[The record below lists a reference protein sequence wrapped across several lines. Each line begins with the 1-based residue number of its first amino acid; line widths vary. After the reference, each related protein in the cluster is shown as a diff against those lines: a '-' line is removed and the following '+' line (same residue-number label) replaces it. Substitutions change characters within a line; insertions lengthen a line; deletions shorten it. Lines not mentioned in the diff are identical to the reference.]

1 MIRYIKLANDKK
13 RDAEITFRSLN
24 PKPAITMVMETG
36 DKVINKRVVKGTSQS
51 STQTLLA
58 KYDEKPKEGV
68 DFQMQLAARLSED
81 LVNSDPEID
90 LELSGKFIDDVSR
103 VYINED
109 EKPVFRV
116 KKIEKIFSSKAELKE
131 EREPKYNDSNITGES
146 IVNWTGKLMPKS
158 KVYNKLVFNK
168 KYQLKHVN
176 GLTYD
181 FLFDMAKQLAD
192 KDALMM
198 MGGGASGKEPL
209 VMNDGGKPYRAFLEG
224 RIKGD
229 KYCLILHLTDQE
241 LKPLPT
247 EDVK

>member
-1 MIRYIKLANDKK
+1 MTRYIKLANDKK

-24 PKPAITMVMETG
+24 PRPAVTLVMESG
-36 DKVINKRVVKGTSQS
+36 DKVINKRIIKGTSQT
-51 STQTLLA
+51 STQSLFT
-58 KYDEKPKEGV
+58 KYNEKPKEGV
-68 DFQMQLAARLSED
+68 DFQMQLAARLAED
-81 LVNSDPEID
+81 LIASDPESN
-90 LELSGKFIDDVSR
+90 LELTGKFIDDVSR
-103 VYINED
+103 VYINAD

-116 KKIEKIFSSKAELKE
+116 KKTEKIFSPKAELKE
-131 EREPKYNDSNITGES
+131 EREPKYNESNITGENM
-146 IVNWTGKLMPKS
+146 VNWTGKLMPKS
-158 KVYNKLVFNK
+158 QVYNKLVFNK

-181 FLFDMAKQLAD
+181 FLFDMAKELAD

-198 MGGGASGKEPL
+198 MGAGASGKEPL

-241 LKPLPT
+241 LKPLPI
-247 EDVK
+247 D

>member
-36 DKVINKRVVKGTSQS
+36 DKVINKRVLKGTSQS

-90 LELSGKFIDDVSR
+90 LELSGKFIEDVSR
-103 VYINED
+103 VYVNED
-109 EKPVFRV
+109 ENPVFRV
-116 KKIEKIFSSKAELKE
+116 KKTEKIFSPKAELKE
-131 EREPKYNDSNITGES
+131 EREPKYNESNIAGES
-146 IVNWTGKLMPKS
+146 IVSWTGKLMPKS

-247 EDVK
+247 A

>member
-1 MIRYIKLANDKK
+1 MIRYIKVANDKK

-24 PKPAITMVMETG
+24 PKPSISMVMESG
-36 DKVINKRVVKGTSQS
+36 EKVINKRVIKSTSQT

-58 KYDEKPKEGV
+58 KYTDKPKEGV
-68 DFQMQLAARLSED
+68 DVKMHLATQLAED
-81 LVNSDPEID
+81 LIASDPESD
-90 LELSGKFIDDVSR
+90 LELTGKYIEDVSR

-109 EKPVFRV
+109 EKPVFSV
-116 KKIEKIFSSKAELKE
+116 KKIEKIFSPSAELKE
-131 EREPKYNDSNITGES
+131 EREPKYNDSNITGEC
-146 IVNWTGKLMPKS
+146 IVNWTGKLMPKA
-158 KVYNKLVFNK
+158 KIYNKLVFHK
-168 KYQLKHVN
+168 KYQLKHIN

-192 KDALMM
+192 KDAMMM
-198 MGGGASGKEPL
+198 MGGGTSGKEPL

-247 EDVK
+247 N

>member
-116 KKIEKIFSSKAELKE
+116 KKIEKIFSPKAELKE
-131 EREPKYNDSNITGES
+131 ERAPKYNESNISGEN

-247 EDVK
+247 E

>member
-24 PKPAITMVMETG
+24 PKPAITMVMATG
-36 DKVINKRVVKGTSQS
+36 EKVINKRVVKGTSHS
-51 STQTLLA
+51 STQSLLA
-58 KYDEKPKEGV
+58 KYNEKPKEGV
-68 DFQMQLAARLSED
+68 DFQMQLAGRLAED
-81 LVNSDPEID
+81 LIANDPESD
-90 LELSGKFIDDVSR
+90 LELTGKFIEDVAR
-103 VYINED
+103 VYINEA

-116 KKIEKIFSSKAELKE
+116 KKTEKIFSPKAELKE
-131 EREPKYNDSNITGES
+131 EREPKYNESNIAGES
-146 IVNWTGKLMPKS
+146 IVNWTGKLMPKL
-158 KVYNKLVFNK
+158 KVYNKLVFHK
-168 KYQLKHVN
+168 KYQLKHIN

-181 FLFDMAKQLAD
+181 FLFGMAKQLAD

-198 MGGGASGKEPL
+198 MGGGASGKDPL

-247 EDVK
+247 E

>member
-24 PKPAITMVMETG
+24 PKPAVTMVLESG
-36 DKVINKRVVKGTSQS
+36 EAINNKRAVKGTSDT
-51 STQTLLA
+51 STQTLLG

-68 DFQMQLAARLSED
+68 DFEMQLAARLSED
-81 LVNSDPEID
+81 LINSDPEID

-116 KKIEKIFSSKAELKE
+116 KKVEKIFSPKAELKE
-131 EREPKYNDSNITGES
+131 EREPKYNESNITGES

-181 FLFDMAKQLAD
+181 FLFEMAKELAD

-198 MGGGASGKEPL
+198 LGGGASGKEPL
-209 VMNDGGKPYRAFLEG
+209 VMNDGGNPYRAFLEG
-224 RIKGD
+224 RIKGE
-229 KYCLILHLTDQE
+229 KYCLVLHLTDQE
-241 LKPLPT
+241 LKPLPS
-247 EDVK
+247 K

>member
-24 PKPAITMVMETG
+24 PRPAVTLVMESG
-36 DKVINKRVVKGTSQS
+36 DKVINKRIIKGTSQT
-51 STQTLLA
+51 STQSLFT
-58 KYDEKPKEGV
+58 KYNEKPKEGV
-68 DFQMQLAARLSED
+68 DFQMQLAARLAED
-81 LVNSDPEID
+81 LIVSDPESN
-90 LELSGKFIDDVSR
+90 LELTGKFIDDVSR
-103 VYINED
+103 VYINAD

-116 KKIEKIFSSKAELKE
+116 KKTEKIFSPKAELKE
-131 EREPKYNDSNITGES
+131 EREPKYNESNITGENM
-146 IVNWTGKLMPKS
+146 VNWTGKLMPKS
-158 KVYNKLVFNK
+158 QVYNKLVFNK

-181 FLFDMAKQLAD
+181 FLFDMAKELAD

-198 MGGGASGKEPL
+198 MGAGASGKEPL

-241 LKPLPT
+241 LKPLPI
-247 EDVK
+247 D

>member
-24 PKPAITMVMETG
+24 PKPAITMVMATG
-36 DKVINKRVVKGTSQS
+36 EKVIHKRVVKGTSHS
-51 STQTLLA
+51 STQSLLA
-58 KYDEKPKEGV
+58 KYNEKPKEGV
-68 DFQMQLAARLSED
+68 DFQMQLAGRLAED
-81 LVNSDPEID
+81 LIANDPESD
-90 LELSGKFIDDVSR
+90 LELTGKFIDDVSR
-103 VYINED
+103 VYINEA

-116 KKIEKIFSSKAELKE
+116 KKTEKIFSPSAELKE
-131 EREPKYNDSNITGES
+131 EREPKYNEGNIAGES
-146 IVNWTGKLMPKS
+146 IVNWTGKLMPKL
-158 KVYNKLVFNK
+158 KVYNKLVFHK
-168 KYQLKHVN
+168 KYQLKHIN

-181 FLFDMAKQLAD
+181 FLFGMAKQLAD

-198 MGGGASGKEPL
+198 MGGGASGKDPL

-241 LKPLPT
+241 LKPLPAS
-247 EDVK
+247 

>member
-1 MIRYIKLANDKK
+1 MIRYIKLNNDKK

-24 PKPAITMVMETG
+24 PKPSVTMVMENG
-36 DKVINKRVVKGTSQS
+36 DKVINKRVVKGTSQT
-51 STQTLLA
+51 STQTLLSN
-58 KYDEKPKEGV
+58 YNEKPKEGI
-68 DFQMQLAARLSED
+68 DFQMQLAGRLVED
-81 LVNSDPEID
+81 LIASDPESD
-90 LELSGKFIDDVSR
+90 LELTGKFIDDVSR

-116 KKIEKIFSSKAELKE
+116 KKTEKIFSPTAELKE
-131 EREPKYNDSNITGES
+131 EREPKYNESNISGES

-158 KVYNKLVFNK
+158 KIYNKLVFHK
-168 KYQLKHVN
+168 KYQLKHIN

-192 KDALMM
+192 KDSLMM
-198 MGGGASGKEPL
+198 MGAGASGKEPL

-247 EDVK
+247 E

>member
-1 MIRYIKLANDKK
+1 MIRYIKLNNDKK

-24 PKPAITMVMETG
+24 PKPSVTMVMENG
-36 DKVINKRVVKGTSQS
+36 DKVINKRVVKGTSQT
-51 STQTLLA
+51 STQTLLSN
-58 KYDEKPKEGV
+58 YNEKPKEGI
-68 DFQMQLAARLSED
+68 DFQTQLAGRLVED
-81 LVNSDPEID
+81 LIASDPESD
-90 LELSGKFIDDVSR
+90 LELTGKFIDDVSR

-116 KKIEKIFSSKAELKE
+116 KKTEKIFSPTAELKE
-131 EREPKYNDSNITGES
+131 EREPKYNESNISGES
-146 IVNWTGKLMPKS
+146 FVNWTGKLMPKS
-158 KVYNKLVFNK
+158 KIYNKLVFHK
-168 KYQLKHVN
+168 KYQLKHIN

-192 KDALMM
+192 KDSLMM
-198 MGGGASGKEPL
+198 MGAGASGKEPL

-247 EDVK
+247 N

>member
-24 PKPAITMVMETG
+24 PKPAVTMVLESG
-36 DKVINKRVVKGTSQS
+36 EAINNKRAVKGTSDT
-51 STQTLLA
+51 STQTLLG

-68 DFQMQLAARLSED
+68 DFEMQLAARLSED
-81 LVNSDPEID
+81 LINSDPEID

-116 KKIEKIFSSKAELKE
+116 KKVEKIFSPKAELKE
-131 EREPKYNDSNITGES
+131 EREPKYNESNITGES
-146 IVNWTGKLMPKS
+146 IVSWTGKLMPKS

-181 FLFDMAKQLAD
+181 FLFEMAKELAD

-198 MGGGASGKEPL
+198 LGGGASGKEPL
-209 VMNDGGKPYRAFLEG
+209 VMNDGGNPYRAFLEG
-224 RIKGD
+224 RIKGE
-229 KYCLILHLTDQE
+229 KYCLVLHLTDQE

-247 EDVK
+247 K

>member
-24 PKPAITMVMETG
+24 PKPSITMVMESG
-36 DKVINKRVVKGTSQS
+36 DKVITKRVVKGTSQT

-58 KYDEKPKEGV
+58 KYNEKPIEGV
-68 DFQMQLAARLSED
+68 DFQMQLASKLAED
-81 LVNSDPEID
+81 LIANDPESD
-90 LELSGKFIDDVSR
+90 LELTGKFIEDVSR

-109 EKPVFRV
+109 EKPVFSV
-116 KKIEKIFSSKAELKE
+116 KKTEKIFSPTAELKE

-146 IVNWTGKLMPKS
+146 IVNWTGKLMPKA
-158 KVYNKLVFNK
+158 KVYNKLVFHK
-168 KYQLKHVN
+168 KYQLKHIN

-192 KDALMM
+192 EDAMMM
-198 MGGGASGKEPL
+198 MGGGISGKEPL

-224 RIKGD
+224 RVKGD

-241 LKPLPT
+241 LKPLPA
-247 EDVK
+247 E

>member
-24 PKPAITMVMETG
+24 PKPAVTMVLESG
-36 DKVINKRVVKGTSQS
+36 EAVSNKRAVKGTSDT
-51 STQTLLA
+51 STKTLLG

-68 DFQMQLAARLSED
+68 DFEMQLAVRLSED
-81 LVNSDPEID
+81 LINSDPEID
-90 LELSGKFIDDVSR
+90 IELSGKFIDDISR

-109 EKPVFRV
+109 EKPVFKV
-116 KKIEKIFSSKAELKE
+116 KKVEKIFSPKAELKE
-131 EREPKYNDSNITGES
+131 EREPKYNESNITGES
-146 IVNWTGKLMPKS
+146 IVSWTGKLMPKS

-192 KDALMM
+192 KDAMM
-198 MGGGASGKEPL
+198 MLGGGASGKEPL

-224 RIKGD
+224 RVKGE

-241 LKPLPT
+241 LKPIP
-247 EDVK
+247 E

>member
-24 PKPAITMVMETG
+24 PKPAVTMVLESG
-36 DKVINKRVVKGTSQS
+36 EAVSNKRTVKGTSDT
-51 STQTLLA
+51 STKTLLG

-68 DFQMQLAARLSED
+68 DFEMQLAVRLSED
-81 LVNSDPEID
+81 LINSDPEID
-90 LELSGKFIDDVSR
+90 IELSGKFIDDISR

-109 EKPVFRV
+109 EKPVFKV
-116 KKIEKIFSSKAELKE
+116 KKVEKIFSPKAELKE
-131 EREPKYNDSNITGES
+131 EREPKYNESNITGES
-146 IVNWTGKLMPKS
+146 IVSWTGKLMPKS

-198 MGGGASGKEPL
+198 LGGGASGKEPL
-209 VMNDGGKPYRAFLEG
+209 IMNDGGKPYRAFLEG
-224 RIKGD
+224 RVKGE

-241 LKPLPT
+241 LKPIP
-247 EDVK
+247 E